1 MAEVST
7 SATVLP
13 MNIQGCFPLGLTGLI
28 SLDYK
33 EIVTNHA
40 FNLVVNLLSSFP
52 KQTKY
57 SISLS
62 IISFS
67 QNMFKKIFPIDND
80 ILFIVYCVQS

>member
-1 MAEVST
+1 
-7 SATVLP
+7 